1 MAAYGKFA
9 KTGLANYVIV
19 VNSFGAPG

>member
-9 KTGLANYVIV
+9 FKIA
-19 VNSFGAPG
+19 AW